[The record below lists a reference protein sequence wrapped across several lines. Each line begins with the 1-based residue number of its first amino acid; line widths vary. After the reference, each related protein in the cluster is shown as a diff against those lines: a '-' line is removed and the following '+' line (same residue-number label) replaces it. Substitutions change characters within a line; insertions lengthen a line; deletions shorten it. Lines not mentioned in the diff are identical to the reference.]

1 MSIELVMLLMSN
13 HFIFC
18 CSLLLLPS
26 VFPSIRIFSS
36 ESALHIRW
44 LKYQSFSFSISPSSG
59 YSGLT
64 YFRFDWF
71 DLLAVQG
78 TLKSI
83 LQHHNLKAS
92 FLWCSSF
99 FKDQLS
105 HSYVITGKAIALTI
119 QGFFG
124 KIMSLLF
131 NMLSWFVIVFLPGS
145 MCLLISW
152 LQSLSTVIL
161 EPKKIKFSSSHILK
175 RKKKSEKLI
184 LIVHFI

>member
-1 MSIELVMLLMSN
+1 MTWLFASGEDSIGTSASASVLPMSIQG
-13 HFIFC
+13 
-18 CSLLLLPS
+18 
-26 VFPSIRIFSS
+26 
-36 ESALHIRW
+36 W
-44 LKYQSFSFSISPSSG
+44 LI
-59 YSGLT
+59 

-92 FLWCSSF
+92 FLWCSPF

-105 HSYVITGKAIALTI
+105 HSYMITGKAIALTI